1 MTLQIEAAAISFLS
15 VVTRLS
21 LKNRVRTLVFW
32 EGYLQD
38 QKDPFEVVQ
47 VSHQDASQAPPWRGV
62 SDLLGR
68 SPGVLPWTHWRNDV
82 SGLLD
87 CVFI

>member
-21 LKNRVRTLVFW
+21 LKNRVRTLVIW

-47 VSHQDASQAPPWRGV
+47 VSHQDASQRGV

-68 SPGVLPWTHWRNDV
+68 RPGVLPWTHWRNDV

>member
-21 LKNRVRTLVFW
+21 LKNRVRTLVIW

-47 VSHQDASQAPPWRGV
+47 VSHQDASQRGV

-68 SPGVLPWTHWRNDV
+68 RTGVLPWTHWRNDV